1 MQYPAASRDAGTR
14 HVDSDANAN
23 PPGRRFT
30 RAIERVAVVASAAV
44 AGLGLVWLLV
54 PELNPFGNGE
64 MGSLASIAFGPTA
77 AAGIALTLGV
87 AGAALAAI
95 LMPGRRSARPAL
107 GGFGGAALALA
118 MAAGLG
124 SMGIIAFA
132 GYLFGLAA

>member
-1 MQYPAASRDAGTR
+1 MQYQASSKDSGTR
-14 HVDSDANAN
+14 PVDADASANA
-23 PPGRRFT
+23 PGGRFT

-87 AGAALAAI
+87 AGVALAAI
-95 LMPGRRSARPAL
+95 LMRRRPAH
-107 GGFGGAALALA
+107 A
-118 MAAGLG
+118 
-124 SMGIIAFA
+124 
-132 GYLFGLAA
+132 